1 MKHVFHCRNL
11 ECLNLLLN
19 TGADFNRKDS
29 FGRCVYLYTT
39 SVIHYANVFFFIL
52 LILGLDK
59 IFSSLGHL
67 CTTQLQTATTSA
79 CLLWW
84 VQEPMSMSWTRG
96 AAPPSTTPLLLTQ
109 MESELPYALWLSWM
123 GNFKANE
130 FTSASHSI
138 ELTTHSPF
146 ILGAWNIC

>member
-1 MKHVFHCRNL
+1 MKHVFHHRNL

-29 FGRCVYLYTT
+29 FGRCVSLY
-39 SVIHYANVFFFIL
+39 SPKIIHHVNGFMIF
-52 LILGLDK
+52 LIVRLEK

-96 AAPPSTTPLLLTQ
+96 AAPPSTTPLLLMQ
-109 MESELPYALWLSWM
+109 MESELPYGL
-123 GNFKANE
+123 
-130 FTSASHSI
+130 
-138 ELTTHSPF
+138 
-146 ILGAWNIC
+146 